1 MIFRT
6 SRLCLLILAFCL
18 AAIAASAQT
27 GAAVRAYEK
36 PVAPG
41 VVLLERV
48 DPSTPLVFT
57 GIKVDPRQAGVR
69 VGAFVA
75 NNFINSKRRETVG
88 SAVARTRAVAGAN
101 GDFFPWTSDPLGLT
115 VVDGRLVSEPWV
127 DRPAVGF
134 FPGNRAML
142 GCVRMALTFEFPNGR
157 LLKANGVD
165 RPLAAGELVV
175 YERAWGTSTGAREN
189 SAELLLECDWGALTE
204 QGTVSARV
212 QKVVSPAQNTPI
224 GREDVVLVAE
234 GPRVRELT
242 DAASGAEGGVVKVKL
257 ILQDDDQRSWIG
269 VRDACGGGS
278 WLIKD
283 GTVTEKE
290 NGDGFSDSFRTVR
303 HPRTAAGVTRN
314 GYVLIAVVDGRQIT
328 SRGASLPELAAVMQ
342 NQGCTDAIN
351 LDGGGSSTLVVGDVV
366 INSPSDGQQ
375 RTVASGLLVYAPE
388 PAAASPTFTLEPA
401 NPTVGAGTSTQ
412 FKVSPAGGAT
422 AALSNV
428 IWGTRNGGGF
438 MEQNGVFRALR
449 KGSHAV
455 AARIGLSSAST
466 SVTVVAGT
474 PGSISAAWD
483 ASTPAGS
490 SSRKLTF
497 TVKDGLGNVSPNADV
512 TLTVTGG
519 TADPATVRCG
529 PDGVGTAVITWDA
542 ASAPDARVVEMKTN
556 GASARLANE

>member
-1 MIFRT
+1 MIIRT
-6 SRLCLLILAFCL
+6 SHLSLLILAFCL
-18 AAIAASAQT
+18 TAIAASAQT
-27 GAAVRAYEK
+27 GPAVRAYEK

-57 GIKVDPRQAGVR
+57 GIKVDPRQPGVR

-127 DRPAVGF
+127 GRPSVGF
-134 FPGNRAML
+134 FANNCAML

-157 LLKANGVD
+157 IIKANGVD

-175 YERAWGTSTGAREN
+175 YERSWGTSTGAREN
-189 SAELLLECDWGALTE
+189 SVEVVLECDWGGLTE
-204 QGTVSARV
+204 KGAVAAKV

-234 GPRVRELT
+234 GPRMRELT
-242 DAASGAEGGVVKVKL
+242 DAVAGAEDGAIKVKL

-283 GTVTEKE
+283 GAVTEKDA
-290 NGDGFSDSFRTVR
+290 GDGFSNSFRTVR
-303 HPRTAAGVTRN
+303 HPRTAVGITQN

-328 SRGASLPELAAVMQ
+328 SRGASLLELAAVMQ
-342 NQGCTDAIN
+342 SQGCTGAIN

-388 PAAASPTFTLEPA
+388 STVASPTFTIEPA
-401 NPTVGAGTSTQ
+401 NPSVGAGTSTQ
-412 FKVSPAGGAT
+412 FTVSATGGEAV
-422 AALSNV
+422 ASSSA

-438 MEQNGVFRALR
+438 VEQNGVFRALR

-455 AARIGLSSAST
+455 AARIGTST
-466 SVTVVAGT
+466 ADTNVTVAAGT

-490 SSRKLTF
+490 PSRKFTF
-497 TVKDGLGNVSPNADV
+497 TVKDRLGNVSANADV
-512 TLTVTGG
+512 TITVTGG

-529 PDGVGTAVITWDA
+529 PDGAGTAVITWDA
-542 ASAPDARVVEMKTN
+542 ATEQDARFVDMKAN